1 MKIYFQIALLLG
13 SFCYLQAQTITN
25 FQEVG
30 SPEKQKLVNKYSC
43 FFKTMEDQNRL
54 FKVGLTTSSN
64 PIFDVIPFDF
74 YGTNIKGLEL
84 GIEQKIKTGFSL
96 NYNINLN
103 AIRVINTNGEAIFS
117 SDLRLNI
124 LEILSIKNAIE
135 GRWYFNKKKNILKDL
150 SGNNLSGFY
159 IGLKGEID
167 NWRILT
173 VDSGRTRDEL
183 NTSVKGRNINGI
195 ITSGWQQ
202 QFSKNGY
209 IDFSIFGG
217 KSWQSKDIAA
227 FTFEE
232 SGALSPLSPRENWFL
247 DYRVSLGFTFGSKSN
262 YDPKD
267 CSILQYFDEEKS
279 MLKIDLF
286 NIFQTISTYGIGGK
300 LSTEFEQKLGK
311 SSFSLSL
318 SSEID
323 YQIGFKT
330 SQAIADLS
338 FGSELRYYY
347 NLKKRIRK
355 GKTGNNL
362 SANYFGYYINRELG
376 DYGEWTNGPVWGMQ
390 RRLFKNLY
398 TDFKIGYNYFLED
411 IADGL
416 DSDEFTAKI
425 KVGFAF

>member
-1 MKIYFQIALLLG
+1 MKMYFQIVLLLG
-13 SFCYLQAQTITN
+13 SFCYLQAQTTTT

-30 SPEKQKLVNKYSC
+30 SLEKQKLVNKYSC
-43 FFKTMEDQNRL
+43 FFKTMEDQNRF
-54 FKVGLTTSSN
+54 FKVGLTTFSN

-74 YGTNIKGLEL
+74 HGTNINGLEL

-103 AIRVINTNGEAIFS
+103 TIRVVNTNGESS
-117 SDLRLNI
+117 SDIKFNI
-124 LEILSIKNAIE
+124 LEILSVKNAIE
-135 GRWYFNKKKNILKDL
+135 GRWYFSKKKNILKGL

-183 NTSVKGRNINGI
+183 NTSIKGRNINGI
-195 ITSGWQQ
+195 ITTGWQQ

-217 KSWQSKDIAA
+217 KSWQSKDIST
-227 FTFEE
+227 FTFDE

-247 DYRVSLGFTFGSKSN
+247 DYRISLGFAFGSKSN

-286 NIFQTISTYGIGGK
+286 NIFQTINTSGIGGK
-300 LSTEFEQKLGK
+300 LSTEFEHKLGK

-323 YQIGFKT
+323 YQVGFTT
-330 SQAIADLS
+330 SQASTELS

-362 SANYFGYYINRELG
+362 SANYFGFYINRSIGE
-376 DYGEWTNGPVWGMQ
+376 YGEWTNGPVWGMQ
-390 RRLFKNLY
+390 RRLFKSLY
-398 TDFKIGYNYFLED
+398 TDFRIGYNDFFGD

-416 DSDEFTAKI
+416 DSGEFTGNIKI
-425 KVGFAF
+425 GFAF